1 MRPLYAALLIVLLL
15 LPSLALAYD
24 YWLKHRDSDGDG
36 IPDYKEVNEYHTDPN
51 RADSDGDGLSDY
63 DEIFKYHT
71 DPNRADSDGDGLSD
85 YDEIF
90 KYHTDPNRADSNDD
104 GISDGKAIELGLDPL
119 RKYPIISKAYQ
130 MGFSDDVL
138 REFSRLKNSKYDYE
152 LTPQR
157 MEFLK
162 LLLSLPPDIQL
173 KFIKGVME
181 DGKIG
186 AREFYQLKFLVSLP
200 KQQLQWAAER
210 NLLTNDNWDGNN
222 TGDIFPNWVEKEL
235 MKTDPLTPN
244 NLYVIHFDSVAALT
258 PSAYNDMKREVR
270 WIDKILSDV
279 VGLEN
284 SYKILQ
290 VNENATY
297 ENFIRAIN
305 YVASRA
311 GKDDIVYVNLNGHG
325 GINDFLFWD
334 KVVYYSDLEKDLE
347 KLSNSTLIIVV
358 DSCYSGSSLKWLCKD
373 TTRRVV
379 MTPTDDS
386 SWTADSVNSYVFSIS
401 LMKEWD
407 KDGNDFVSLE
417 EVFQKVKIMT
427 DNKAQICNENLVK
440 QLYILPLPAAE
451 LRNCP
456 YALIE
461 EGEEPY
467 EEPEI

>member
-15 LPSLALAYD
+15 LPTGFFAYD
-24 YWLKHRDSDGDG
+24 YWLKHRDSDGD
-36 IPDYKEVNEYHTDPN
+36 
-51 RADSDGDGLSDY
+51 RLSDY

-71 DPNRADSDGDGLSD
+71 DPNRADSDGDRLSDYDEIFKYHTDPNRADSDGDRLSDYDEIFKYHTDPNRADSDGDRLSDYDEIFKYHTDPNRADSDGDRLSD

-244 NLYVIHFDSVAALT
+244 NLYVIHFGSIAALT

-297 ENFIRAIN
+297 ENFIRAI
-305 YVASRA
+305 YSTT
-311 GKDDIVYVNLNGHG
+311 IVILL
-325 GINDFLFWD
+325 LFFP
-334 KVVYYSDLEKDLE
+334 LF
-347 KLSNSTLIIVV
+347 
-358 DSCYSGSSLKWLCKD
+358 SLL
-373 TTRRVV
+373 TI
-379 MTPTDDS
+379 
-386 SWTADSVNSYVFSIS
+386 F
-401 LMKEWD
+401 
-407 KDGNDFVSLE
+407 
-417 EVFQKVKIMT
+417 
-427 DNKAQICNENLVK
+427 
-440 QLYILPLPAAE
+440 ILPTSFVDLT
-451 LRNCP
+451 
-456 YALIE
+456 
-461 EGEEPY
+461 
-467 EEPEI
+467 